1 MVRRCC
7 YQKEG
12 TKYLISCVNSPR
24 LKGELLPYSYNTFV
38 AKWDDRSYDAD
49 AYIIFNFDENGKAQ
63 SAKMKPVSGV
73 TDFSFDFEDLDLKR
87 K

>member
-1 MVRRCC
+1 M
-7 YQKEG
+7 
-12 TKYLISCVNSPR
+12 
-24 LKGELLPYSYNTFV
+24 

-49 AYIIFNFDENGKAQ
+49 AFVIFNFDETGKAQ
-63 SAKMKPVSGV
+63 SARLKPISGV